1 MKKDKLALGLAA
13 LLGGVIVYCYMKQK
27 SEKKNYVSVKGNQFF
42 TPEMGHFY
50 KK

>member
-1 MKKDKLALGLAA
+1 MKNKLALGLAA
-13 LLGGVIVYCYMKQK
+13 VLGGVLVYCYMKK
-27 SEKKNYVSVKGNQFF
+27 SEKKNYVSVKDNQFF

>member
-1 MKKDKLALGLAA
+1 MKKQQKLALGI
-13 LLGGVIVYCYMKQK
+13 LLGGVLVYFYLKSK
-27 SEKKNYVSVKGNQFF
+27 NSEKKNYVSVKDNQFF

>member
-1 MKKDKLALGLAA
+1 MKKQQKLALGI
-13 LLGGVIVYCYMKQK
+13 LLGGVLVYLYLK
-27 SEKKNYVSVKGNQFF
+27 SNHSDKKNYVSVKGNSFF

>member
-1 MKKDKLALGLAA
+1 MALGLAA
-13 LLGGVIVYCYMKQK
+13 ILGGVLVLCYVK
-27 SEKKNYVSVKGNQFF
+27 SKKTEKKNYVSVKGNSFF

>member
-1 MKKDKLALGLAA
+1 MKKNKLALGLAA
-13 LLGGVIVYCYMKQK
+13 LLGGILVYCYVKNKPQ
-27 SEKKNYVSVKGNQFF
+27 KKNYVSVKGNSFF